1 MGLVSIVETRSL
13 MLINPLVTL
22 VVPMLN
28 EAQVLHELLTG
39 LANQTR
45 KPNEII
51 FIDAG
56 STDGS
61 IEIVN
66 EWWRVHG
73 WPCLGCR
80 VVTSLGAYP
89 GEARNVGIKE
99 SQGQWIAFIDAGI
112 EPENNW
118 LEQLLD
124 HSKESSSEG
133 VFGVC
138 LFTADTFFQRVVCS
152 LTSGYGAVIPVL
164 PASIIKKEVFNI
176 VGLFPKKFRAAED
189 LLWLSEYERHY
200 GDRTVAWGAKVI
212 YRHFPKNLTALAKKW
227 RLAEYCCVLSGMRKK
242 QRIIFLAILLL
253 LLLSFNYNAMLGA
266 ILLFS
271 YLTLRAVFFPI
282 YRSVERSWWTSQ
294 LSAIPVAILTAIVI
308 DISKLVGNIQGVLSA
323 ISLSRSRFK
332 G

>member
-1 MGLVSIVETRSL
+1 MVETRSI
-13 MLINPLVTL
+13 MFITPLVTL
-22 VVPMLN
+22 VIPMLN

-56 STDGS
+56 STDRS

-73 WPCLGCR
+73 WSCLGCR

-138 LFTADTFFQRVVCS
+138 QFTADTFFQRVVCS
-152 LTSGYGAVIPVL
+152 LTNGYGVVMPVL
-164 PASIIKKEVFNI
+164 PASLIKKEVFNI

-200 GDRTVAWGAKVI
+200 GDRTVAWGARVV
-212 YRHFPKNLTALAKKW
+212 YRHFPKNLTALANKW
-227 RLAEYCCVLSGMRKK
+227 RLAEYFCVLSGMRQK
-242 QRIIFLAILLL
+242 QRIIFLVILILLS
-253 LLLSFNYNAMLGA
+253 LSFYYNATLGA

-271 YLTLRAVFFPI
+271 YLIVRAVLFPI
-282 YRSVERSWWTSQ
+282 YRSVERSWWISQ

-308 DISKLVGNIQGVLSA
+308 DISKLVGNIQGMLSV
-323 ISLSRSRFK
+323 IGLSRSRFK